1 MKKLI
6 LIISVIFLSSCD
18 QSEFKVNY
26 CVVDPAIN
34 DGCGAFG
41 ELNNSL
47 DAYRSCCFS
56 KVTYGEFLKN
66 K

>member
-6 LIISVIFLSSCD
+6 LIVSIIFLSSCD

-26 CVVDPAIN
+26 CVVEAIIN
-34 DGCGAFG
+34 ERC
-41 ELNNSL
+41 LNFARAEDLVKTYKDCCYSL
-47 DAYRSCCFS
+47 P
-56 KVTYGEFLKN
+56 TYKEFLRN